1 MGLQMETNIASMSA
15 DEAERLRKKQFEKN
29 KWFFT
34 TSGIGRDLAY
44 NLISTFLLVYIQ
56 FGVSLTLAQ
65 FTTLSF
71 IIGVG
76 GRIWDALNDPLMG
89 AVIEGSHLKAGK
101 FRPWILMG
109 AVTCGIVIMCMFGIQ
124 SLAGWKFVVFMSVMY
139 LLWESTFTVNDIS
152 YWAMLPSLSSDK
164 KERNTATALTVLF
177 AGIGAIISQGVT
189 PMVTVGDARAGYRM
203 VAIATALI
211 FMGSQL
217 MTFLFVKET
226 PRRDSEKESS
236 ISLRK
241 MWKTI
246 IRNDQILWMTFS
258 QLTYNIGSNLLVVLS
273 ANLLYLEIGY
283 NGTLY
288 FYVVV
293 AYGVTTVAVNI
304 IYPWLAGKLGRR
316 KLQAWSIAAAVAG
329 YALIAL
335 MGWTDLFPF
344 SIALLC
350 VFCVLISAGQ
360 SLFYMASIVNMTNCV
375 EYNDYKFGER
385 NEAVVSTMRP
395 FMAKFASAMQTL
407 LVTIVLAVSGTFLL
421 SQSISTLETQR
432 DFFEKI
438 GDPQKQAYYV
448 ATVQEYLAQFEGLE
462 VGTEAY
468 DAAAAKVGAEI
479 DADEVMNKYQID
491 AQYVPALAEAMV
503 MRTPAGANGAAAG
516 EAEELGRLGAIDASA
531 IASGDSAYAYTLE
544 VGDLKSGQESAANL
558 NFRDKSTLSM
568 RIWLRIAV
576 SIVPIILLI
585 LSLDTQKRKFI
596 IDEDYYDMMVEA
608 IKKREEAKG
617 NS

>member
-1 MGLQMETNIASMSA
+1 MEANGIPISVQ
-15 DEAERLRKKQFEKN
+15 EAEKLRKRQFERN

-34 TSGIGRDLAY
+34 TSGVGRDLSY

-71 IIGVG
+71 VIGVG

-101 FRPWILMG
+101 FRPWILLG
-109 AVTCGIVIMCMFGIQ
+109 ALSCGIVIMLMFGIQ

-189 PMVTVGDARAGYRM
+189 PMLTVGDARAGYRT

-211 FMGSQL
+211 FMASQL
-217 MTFLFVKET
+217 MTFLFVKEP
-226 PRRDSEKESS
+226 PRRESEKQSG
-236 ISLRK
+236 ISLRR

-246 IRNDQILWMTFS
+246 VKNDQILWMTLS
-258 QLTYNIGSNLLVVLS
+258 QLYYNVGSNLLVVLS

-304 IYPWLAGKLGRR
+304 IYPWLAGMLGRR
-316 KLQAWSIAAAVAG
+316 KLQEASIAACVAG
-329 YALIAL
+329 YALIGL
-335 MGWTDLFPF
+335 MGWTGIFPF

-350 VFCVLISAGQ
+350 AFCVLISAGQ

-385 NEAVVSTMRP
+385 NEAVVSTLRP

-407 LVTIVLAVSGTFLL
+407 VVTVVLAVSGTFLL

-432 DFFEKI
+432 DFFARMES
-438 GDPQKQAYYV
+438 PAAQAHYIES
-448 ATVQEYLAQFEGLE
+448 VQGYLGEYDGLAP
-462 VGTEAY
+462 GTGEY
-468 DAAAAKVGAEI
+468 DAAAAKVERRIG
-479 DADEVMNKYQID
+479 ADEAMSKVQLD
-491 AQYVPALAEAMV
+491 AQYVPALAKAMV
-503 MRTPAGANGAAAG
+503 LRTPLDAAGLPAG
-516 EAEELGRLGAIDASA
+516 EAEEFGRLSEIDASA
-531 IASGDSAYAYTLE
+531 LASGGYAYTLE

-558 NFRDKSTLSM
+558 SFRDKSTLPM
-568 RIWLRIAV
+568 RVWLRVAV
-576 SIVPIILLI
+576 SALPILLLI
-585 LSLDTQKRKFI
+585 LSLDIQKRKFI
-596 IDEDYYDMMVEA
+596 IDEDYYDMMVES
-608 IKKREEAKG
+608 IKAREG
-617 NS
+617 NG

>member
-1 MGLQMETNIASMSA
+1 MEANGIPVSVG
-15 DEAERLRKKQFEKN
+15 EAERLRKKQFERN

-34 TSGIGRDLAY
+34 TSGIGRDLSY

-56 FGVSLTLAQ
+56 FGVSLTLVQ

-71 IIGVG
+71 VIGVG
-76 GRIWDALNDPLMG
+76 GRIWDALNDPIMG
-89 AVIEGSHLKAGK
+89 AIIEGSHLKSGK
-101 FRPWILMG
+101 FRPWILIG
-109 AVTCGIVIMCMFGIQ
+109 ALACGVVIMLMFGIQ
-124 SLAGWKFVVFMSVMY
+124 SIAGWKFVMFMSIMY
-139 LLWESTFTVNDIS
+139 ILWESTFTVNDIS

-189 PMVTVGDARAGYRM
+189 PMLTVGDARAGYRT

-211 FMGSQL
+211 FMASQL
-217 MTFLFVKET
+217 MTFLFVKEP
-226 PRRDSEKESS
+226 PRRDSEKQAG
-236 ISLRK
+236 ISLKR

-246 IRNDQILWMTFS
+246 VKNDQILWMTLS
-258 QLTYNIGSNLLVVLS
+258 QLYYNIGSNLLVVLS

-304 IYPWLAGKLGRR
+304 IYPWLAGMLGRR
-316 KLQAWSIAAAVAG
+316 KLQKWSIVACVVG
-329 YALIAL
+329 YVLIGL
-335 MGWTDLFPF
+335 MGWTGVFPF
-344 SIALLC
+344 GIVPLC
-350 VFCVLISAGQ
+350 LFCVLISAGQ

-385 NEAVVSTMRP
+385 NEAVVSTLRP

-407 LVTIVLAVSGTFLL
+407 VVTVVLAISGTFLL

-432 DFFEKI
+432 DFFARM
-438 GDPQKQAYYV
+438 DSPAAQAYYIE
-448 ATVQEYLAQFEGLE
+448 TVQGYIREYDGLAA
-462 VGTEAY
+462 GTEEY
-468 DAAAAKVGAEI
+468 DAVAAQIGEQI
-479 DADEVMNKYQID
+479 GADEAMSKVQLD

-503 MRTPAGANGAAAG
+503 LRTSLDASGIASGK
-516 EAEELGRLGAIDASA
+516 AEELGRLSEIDPSA
-531 IASGDSAYAYTLE
+531 LESGGSYAYTLE

-558 NFRDKSTLSM
+558 SFRDKSTLSM
-568 RIWLRIAV
+568 RIWLRVAV
-576 SIVPIILLI
+576 SVLPILLLI
-585 LSLDTQKRKFI
+585 LSLDVQKRKFI
-596 IDEDYYDMMVEA
+596 IDEDYYDMMVQSIREREA
-608 IKKREEAKG
+608 AKG
-617 NS
+617 N